1 MPNQL
6 GPPAAVTVDDDD
18 DNDNKHENKDANPLL
33 LSRSPHPYSRQRAD
47 LLEPSSAL
55 PPRNTTP
62 PSDSGTEADDEHF
75 LKGLPAPQRLHKGL
89 RGRNERLSGLST
101 PLLTPGG
108 GSTDQHPDPQPFFSL
123 ARPDST
129 SSVHAAVAAAQL
141 YKRRRTKEILRRLT
155 ELLVIGLL
163 TLFVATNPR
172 VRPLWAASSP
182 ELSVFIA
189 LVVALVLLYPLRLVL
204 WAHRHRTLS
213 TALPITIPSSF
224 EPAPLLYPP
233 AITILVSYLIAV
245 DNPAVVLPNIVLALC
260 SLPPALVPSLST
272 ASPDSNIL
280 HWALSCLPLTVSHV
294 LGRYVVVRTEGS
306 GLRCAPLAMQDAVF
320 LYPLHCSLVQ
330 VLHQLTTTSLL
341 TAELQLLSIGLVNI
355 LLLSSSPQ
363 ATILKAML
371 WVGGLD
377 ILVSCTKPVQW
388 GIVIARVPKW
398 RFKRPSIPVARAQP
412 WVPTLMTWRRMR
424 HGFLRRPLDSSCSSP
439 EAIDDHDSDDS
450 GATMPNHIDQAKGP
464 ATDVPAAAE
473 KPAARS
479 LSGVDGLSEILTE
492 IVPVRRHTLPGG
504 GTHRKLPTHTP
515 SGRKKRS
522 ASISMQA
529 FLSLTHQQAT
539 VRKWMYA
546 SYVYVCIFATLFIPL
561 PCIGVKTVVMQD
573 ALRGDEPVGWALGY
587 LFGDLSWFRWQVVSR
602 NLNGWILLPPRF
614 RDDEGHALAH
624 GWIEHARVSF
634 LGEANTRLLI
644 SAYCILVI
652 TSGLLVVFSLSPL
665 YEVDTRR
672 KVFHFMM
679 VAMFLPATYIDPP
692 FVALALSIILAAF
705 LLLDLL
711 RASQLPP
718 LSKPLASFLT
728 PYVDGRD
735 LKGPVV
741 ISHIFLLVGCAI
753 PLWLSLGSLPRTG
766 QGHLQGWSVPSREIS
781 MVSGI
786 VCVGL
791 GDAAASLIGRRYGHR
806 KWVWGGG
813 KSLEGSVAFAV
824 AVFLGLMAADAWLR
838 FGGWSTT
845 EQQVDTWQT
854 TARKT
859 TVCASV
865 ASITEAVLTGGNDN
879 VVVPV
884 VLWACVKSVGV

>member
-1 MPNQL
+1 MPDQL
-6 GPPAAVTVDDDD
+6 APPAAVAVAVDHDD
-18 DNDNKHENKDANPLL
+18 DNVHGIGDENENPPL
-33 LSRSPHPYSRQRAD
+33 LSRSPHPYHCPHAD
-47 LLEPSSAL
+47 LLDLSSVL
-55 PPRNTTP
+55 PPCDTTP
-62 PSDSGTEADDEHF
+62 TSDSGTEADDEHF
-75 LKGLPAPQRLHKGL
+75 LKGLPAPRRLHKGL
-89 RGRNERLSGLST
+89 RGRNELLSGLST
-101 PLLTPGG
+101 PLLTPAAV
-108 GSTDQHPDPQPFFSL
+108 SADQHLAPQPFFSL

-129 SSVHAAVAAAQL
+129 SPAHGAAAAA
-141 YKRRRTKEILRRLT
+141 KRFTRRQTKEILRRLT

-172 VRPLWAASSP
+172 VRPLWVASSP
-182 ELSVFIA
+182 ELGVFMAI
-189 LVVALVLLYPLRLVL
+189 VIALVLLYPMRLVL
-204 WAHRHRTLS
+204 WAHHHRTLS

-224 EPAPLLYPP
+224 DPAPLLYPP
-233 AITILVSYLIAV
+233 AITILASYLIAV
-245 DNPAVVLPNIVLALC
+245 DNAAVILPNIVLAIC
-260 SLPPALVPSLST
+260 SLPPALVPTPCTTSS
-272 ASPDSNIL
+272 DSNPL
-280 HWALSCLPLTVSHV
+280 HWVLSCLPLTVPHALV
-294 LGRYVVVRTEGS
+294 AVRVEES
-306 GLRCAPLAMQDAVF
+306 SLRSAPLPIQDAIF
-320 LYPLHCSLVQ
+320 LYPLHWSLLH

-341 TAELQLLSIGLVNI
+341 TAELQLLSVGLINI

-377 ILVSCTKPVQW
+377 ILVFCVKPVQW
-388 GIVIARVPKW
+388 NIVLARVPKW
-398 RFKRPSIPVARAQP
+398 RFKRPSTPTARARP
-412 WVPTLMTWRRMR
+412 WFAMLVSWRRLR
-424 HGFLRRPLDSSCSSP
+424 YGFSRPSLDSSSSSA
-439 EAIDDHDSDDS
+439 EAVEDHDSDDS
-450 GATMPNHIDQAKGP
+450 GVTMPSRTGRSKAP
-464 ATDVPAAAE
+464 TTDVPGAAK

-492 IVPVRRHTLPGG
+492 IVPLRRHTLPGSG
-504 GTHRKLPTHTP
+504 KHRKSPTHTP

-522 ASISMQA
+522 ASISIKA
-529 FLSLTHQQAT
+529 FLSLTHQQA
-539 VRKWMYA
+539 VFRKWMYA
-546 SYVYVCIFATLFIPL
+546 SYVYVCIFAAIFVPL
-561 PCIGVKTVVMQD
+561 SCIGVKEVVMRD
-573 ALRGDEPVGWALGY
+573 ALQGDEPVGWALGY

-602 NLNGWILLPPRF
+602 NWNHWIFLPPRF
-614 RDDEGHALAH
+614 REDEGYALAH
-624 GWIEHARVSF
+624 GWIEHVRVSF
-634 LGEANTRLLI
+634 FGEANTRLLI

-679 VAMFLPATYIDPP
+679 VAMFLPATYVDPA

-741 ISHIFLLVGCAI
+741 ISHIFLLIGCAI

-766 QGHLQGWSVPSREIS
+766 QAHLQGWSVPSREIS

-806 KWVWGGG
+806 KWIWGGG
-813 KSLEGSVAFAV
+813 KSLEGSVAFAL

-838 FGGWSTT
+838 FGGWTST
-845 EQQVDTWQT
+845 ERQGDTWQT

-859 TVCASV
+859 TVCASI